1 MIKDLAAHFSSKAV
15 RYVRRTE
22 NPEEFAEIEKAKEE
36 INAIFSEVGE
46 DFLIEENK
54 LLKVSRK
61 RIMQIQEDEDEDDES
76 KKDGKPICNFF
87 IIPKY
92 RLRVFDDEQQRFKE
106 AGLSIGAY
114 VRINWHT
121 YKYIEL
127 DLLNE
132 TLAGSKWINP
142 NYLDYDYYL
151 YRDSLYPYL
160 LRSIWLSTRYL
171 DDDERVLF
179 DDSIGWVDEFFGR
192 RESGYFHYRKD
203 GQFAMW
209 KSAEDPKITMDQMT
223 YRSIVFLK
231 SIKGLIDK
239 SKLLPM
245 NDSSR
250 LQEGMIGW
258 EDDSKW
264 GIKFDIVK
272 SHTTEEIKRSGKNFK
287 VDSQLYAHLHKMGIL
302 EVEGDELKFRPDK
315 KLSNGKRAF
324 VLDKARLEEFLSENE
339 IYL

>member
-1 MIKDLAAHFSSKAV
+1 MINDLAAHFSSKAV
-15 RYVRRTE
+15 RYVRRIE
-22 NPEEFAEIEKAKEE
+22 NPKEFAKIKKAKKE

-61 RIMQIQEDEDEDDES
+61 RIMQIQEDEDEDEES

-87 IIPKY
+87 IIPQY

-106 AGLSIGAY
+106 AGLSIRVYA
-114 VRINWHT
+114 RINWHT

-132 TLAGSKWINP
+132 TLAGIKWINP

-151 YRDSLYPYL
+151 YRGSQYPYL
-160 LRSIWLSTRYL
+160 LRSIWLSTRL
-171 DDDERVLF
+171 LSEDDDKVLF
-179 DDSIGWVDEFFGR
+179 DDRIGWIDEFFGR
-192 RESGYFHYRKD
+192 TESGYFHYMKD
-203 GQFAMW
+203 GQIAMW
-209 KSAEDPKITMDQMT
+209 KSEDDPKKTIDQMT
-223 YRSIVFLK
+223 YRAVVFLK

-239 SKLLPM
+239 SSLLPM
-245 NDSSR
+245 SDSSR
-250 LQEGMIGW
+250 LQEGIIGW
-258 EDDSKW
+258 QDDSKW
-264 GIKFDIVK
+264 AIKFDIVK
-272 SHTTEEIKRSGKNFK
+272 THTTEEIKRSGNSFK
-287 VDSQLYAHLHKMGIL
+287 VDSKLYAHLHKLGIL
-302 EVEGDELKFRPDK
+302 EVEGEAKPRPDK

-324 VLDKARLEEFLSENE
+324 VLDKIRLEEFISEHE